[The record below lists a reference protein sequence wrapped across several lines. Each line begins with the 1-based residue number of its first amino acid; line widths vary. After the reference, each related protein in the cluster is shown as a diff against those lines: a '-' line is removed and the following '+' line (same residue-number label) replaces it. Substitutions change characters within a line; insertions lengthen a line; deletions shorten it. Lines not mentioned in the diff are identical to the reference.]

1 MVWLKTTSKLVFD
14 IYYTVFSLQK
24 RASPLS
30 VSFIHHLCPGLP
42 SSFRFYLSI
51 TPFSFFIFS
60 FHPALSA
67 AQLSPPHSFPF
78 PVECLCVCHY
88 AHCDTLCT
96 QRFVRSSSQSLHAA
110 TSSIIKCNRTFSST
124 AEQCEALCVV

>member
-1 MVWLKTTSKLVFD
+1 MIWLQMTSKLVFD

-24 RASPLS
+24 QVSPVS
-30 VSFIHHLCPGLP
+30 ESFIHHLCPVFP
-42 SSFRFYLSI
+42 TSFPFYLSI
-51 TPFSFFIFS
+51 TPVSSFIFS
-60 FHPALSA
+60 FHP
-67 AQLSPPHSFPF
+67 QPSPPHSFPF

-96 QRFVRSSSQSLHAA
+96 QWFVCSSSQSLHTAA
-110 TSSIIKCNRTFSST
+110 SSIIKCNRTFSSA